1 MAAAAVVALGGSMT
15 LAGTASA
22 DVVGAFCPAVGGTTR
37 SLNAYGTPGDRCTS
51 AFHTTIGGVA
61 YDNALTPV
69 IKCAVVKPNS
79 DGSGGNVGGVV
90 SCPSNNGRASVSF
103 GFPGVRGYAT
113 GINKSSHFHTGFLGT
128 FGYYN

>member
-1 MAAAAVVALGGSMT
+1 MRGNAGG
-15 LAGTASA
+15 
-22 DVVGAFCPAVGGTTR
+22 
-37 SLNAYGTPGDRCTS
+37 RCTS
-51 AFHTTIGGVA
+51 AFHTTIAGVA

-90 SCPSNNGRASVSF
+90 SCPTNNGQASVSF

-113 GINKSSHFHTGFLGT
+113 GINKSSHYHTGFLGT
-128 FGYYN
+128 FGYYT